1 MLAREAKRE
10 AEAWVRSEG
19 SNMPG
24 LVGAFIAGSVTTLP
38 DDMPLP
44 RSSDVD
50 ITMVLD
56 QPPARK
62 LGKFSYRGVL
72 LEVSF
77 ETPERI
83 LSKESVLGDP
93 HLAGGVKAMQ
103 IVADP
108 LGHLESLQSEV
119 AGKYACRRWVRQ
131 RCRAAAALA
140 ERRLQPAGK
149 ATPLHDAVTAWL
161 FGTSLT
167 ALILLLAGLRPPTVR
182 RRYVEV
188 RELLLEYGR
197 PDFHEALLQVLGCSR
212 WSQSQAEKHLD
223 AVVNAFDR
231 AKCLPKGN
239 FLYAADISDAAR
251 PVAIGGSRELIE
263 QRLQREAVFWM
274 VATYSRCQWIFDLN
288 RYDDEAFLFRQ
299 GYLSMIKDLGI
310 GSRADLEA
318 SCGQSLAFLPRVME
332 MAEAVMDATPEIKWS
347 TRIESN

>member
-1 MLAREAKRE
+1 MLVSEAKRL
-10 AEAWVRSEG
+10 AVAWVRSEG

-24 LVGAFIAGSVTTLP
+24 LLGAFIAGSVTTLP

-50 ITMVLD
+50 ITMVLE

-77 ETPERI
+77 EAPEKI
-83 LSKESVLGDP
+83 LSIESVLGDP

-103 IVADP
+103 IVSDP
-108 LGHLESLQSEV
+108 SGNLESLQSEV
-119 AGKYACRRWVRQ
+119 AEKYACPRWVRE
-131 RCRAAAALA
+131 RCRATAALA
-140 ERRLQPAGK
+140 ASRLRPPDR

-161 FGTSLT
+161 FATSLT

-188 RELLLEYGR
+188 RKFLLEYGR
-197 PDFHEALLQVLGCSR
+197 PDFHEALLQVLGCSE

-223 AVVNAFDR
+223 AVANAFDR

-239 FLYAADISDAAR
+239 FPYAADISDAAR
-251 PVAIGGSRELIE
+251 PVAIGGTRELIE
-263 QRLQREAVFWM
+263 QGLQREAVFWM
-274 VATYSRCQWIFDLN
+274 VATYSRCQWIFDFN
-288 RYDDEAFLFRQ
+288 RYHDKACRFRQ
-299 GYLSMIKDLGI
+299 DYLSMISDLGI

-318 SCGQSLAFLPRVME
+318 NCSQGLAFLPRVME
-332 MAEAVMDATPEIKWS
+332 MAEAVMDATPEMK
-347 TRIESN
+347 

>member
-1 MLAREAKRE
+1 
-10 AEAWVRSEG
+10 
-19 SNMPG
+19 MPG

-50 ITMVLD
+50 ITVVLE

-62 LGKFSYRGVL
+62 LGKFCYRGVL

-83 LSKESVLGDP
+83 LSIESVLGDP
-93 HLAGGVKAMQ
+93 HLAGSVKSMQ

-108 LGHLESLQSEV
+108 SSHLERLQSEV
-119 AGKYACRRWVRQ
+119 AVEYACPRWVRE

-140 ERRLQPAGK
+140 ASRLRPPDR
-149 ATPLHDAVTAWL
+149 ATPLHQAVTAWL

-188 RELLLEYGR
+188 RELLLECGR
-197 PDFHEALLQVLGCSR
+197 PDFHEELLQLLGCSV

-223 AVVNAFDR
+223 AVAIAFDR

-239 FLYAADISDAAR
+239 FPYAADISEAAR

-263 QRLQREAVFWM
+263 QRLHREAVFWM
-274 VATYSRCQWIFDLN
+274 VATHSRCQWIFDFN
-288 RYDDEAFLFRQ
+288 RYADEACRLRQ
-299 GYLSMIKDLGI
+299 DYLSMISDLGI

-318 SCGQSLAFLPRVME
+318 SCCKGLAFLPRVMQ
-332 MAEAVMDATPEIKWS
+332 MAESVMDAVHEMKKS
-347 TRIESN
+347 TLIESD

>member
-1 MLAREAKRE
+1 
-10 AEAWVRSEG
+10 
-19 SNMPG
+19 MPG

-50 ITMVLD
+50 ITVVME

-62 LGKFSYRGVL
+62 LGKFSYLGVL

-83 LSKESVLGDP
+83 LSIESVLGDP

-108 LGHLESLQSEV
+108 LGLLESLQSEV

-140 ERRLQPAGK
+140 ESRLQSSDRA
-149 ATPLHDAVTAWL
+149 APLHDAVTAWL

-188 RELLLEYGR
+188 RELLLEHER
-197 PDFHEALLQVLGCSR
+197 PDFHEALLQLLGCSE

-223 AVVNAFDR
+223 AVANAFDR
-231 AKCLPKGN
+231 TKCLPKGN
-239 FLYAADISDAAR
+239 FPYAADISEAAR
-251 PVAIGGSRELIE
+251 PVAINGSRELIE
-263 QRLQREAVFWM
+263 QGLQREAVFWM
-274 VATYSRCQWIFDLN
+274 VATYSRCQWIFDFN
-288 RYDDEAFLFRQ
+288 RFDDETCRFRQ
-299 GYLSMIKDLGI
+299 SYLSMIGDLGI
-310 GSRADLEA
+310 GSWADLEA
-318 SCGQSLAFLPRVME
+318 GCGQGLAFLPRVME
-332 MAEAVMDATPEIKWS
+332 MAEAVMDATPEMK
-347 TRIESN
+347 

>member
-1 MLAREAKRE
+1 
-10 AEAWVRSEG
+10 
-19 SNMPG
+19 MPG

-50 ITMVLD
+50 ITVVME

-62 LGKFSYRGVL
+62 LGKFSYLGVL

-83 LSKESVLGDP
+83 LSIESVLGDP

-108 LGHLESLQSEV
+108 LGLLESLQSEV

-140 ERRLQPAGK
+140 ESRLQSSDRA
-149 ATPLHDAVTAWL
+149 APLHDAVTAWL

-188 RELLLEYGR
+188 RELLLEHER
-197 PDFHEALLQVLGCSR
+197 PDFHEALLQLLGCSE

-223 AVVNAFDR
+223 AVANAFDR
-231 AKCLPKGN
+231 TKCLPKGN
-239 FLYAADISDAAR
+239 FPYAADISEAAR
-251 PVAIGGSRELIE
+251 PVAINGSRELIE
-263 QRLQREAVFWM
+263 QGLQREAVFWM
-274 VATYSRCQWIFDLN
+274 VATYSRCQWIFDFN
-288 RYDDEAFLFRQ
+288 RFDDETCRFRQ
-299 GYLSMIKDLGI
+299 SYLSMIGDLGI
-310 GSRADLEA
+310 GSWADLEA
-318 SCGQSLAFLPRVME
+318 SCGQGLAFLPRVME
-332 MAEAVMDATPEIKWS
+332 MAEAVMDATPEMK
-347 TRIESN
+347 